1 MTTETYGTLRHCIM
15 AGMCSAAEPTGTLG
29 SSTDD
34 NYASERDR
42 LNQAKWR
49 CPYSASTSAQYTKKS
64 TDMQHFDY
72 RRVSLHCERDW
83 VEENS

>member
-1 MTTETYGTLRHCIM
+1 MGI
-15 AGMCSAAEPTGTLG
+15 ADG
-29 SSTDD
+29 

-49 CPYSASTSAQYTKKS
+49 CPYSANTSAQYTKKS
-64 TDMQHFDY
+64 TDLQHLSY

-83 VEENS
+83 IEENS